1 MSRPRPAGRVAAK
14 PRVEAPA
21 IYYVRLVPSRAPLLA
36 AALVTLTLTGC
47 TAAADEEPSSWFTPG
62 AVVAATPTPAASA
75 PTAPVVTE
83 AAPPAPAAA
92 APPATLDYVGTVS
105 KRWGGCFSRLA
116 IGDIYY
122 DSARGVVTAAFR
134 NGVITW
140 AVSEG
145 DPAGAP
151 ADDASAAALDGC

>member
-1 MSRPRPAGRVAAK
+1 M
-14 PRVEAPA
+14 
-21 IYYVRLVPSRAPLLA
+21 PSRAPFVV
-36 AALVTLTLTGC
+36 ALVALTLTGC
-47 TAAADEEPSSWFTPG
+47 TAATDDEPSSWFTPG
-62 AVVAATPTPAASA
+62 AVTAATPTAAASA
-75 PTAPVVTE
+75 PAAPVVTE

-134 NGVITW
+134 NGVISW

-145 DPAGAP
+145 DPAGTP
-151 ADDASAAALDGC
+151 ADDASAAALEGC

>member
-1 MSRPRPAGRVAAK
+1 M
-14 PRVEAPA
+14 
-21 IYYVRLVPSRAPLLA
+21 PSRVLLFVA
-36 AALVTLTLTGC
+36 VAVALSLTGC
-47 TAAADEEPSSWFTPG
+47 AAQAEEPDSWFTPG
-62 AVVAATPTPAASA
+62 AVAAAVPTSTPTASA
-75 PTAPVVTE
+75 APVVTE

-92 APPATLDYVGTVS
+92 APPQTLDYVGTVS

-122 DSARGVVTAAFR
+122 DSGRGVVTAAFR

-145 DPAGAP
+145 DPAGVP

>member
-1 MSRPRPAGRVAAK
+1 MLPVETPVVEPVETPRC
-14 PRVEAPA
+14 
-21 IYYVRLVPSRAPLLA
+21 IYYVRLVPFRAPFA
-36 AALVTLTLTGC
+36 VVALVALTLTGC
-47 TAAADEEPSSWFTPG
+47 TAASEDEPSSWFTPG
-62 AVVAATPTPAASA
+62 AVAAATPTAAASTPA
-75 PTAPVVTE
+75 APVVTE

-151 ADDASAAALDGC
+151 ADDASAAALAGC

>member
-1 MSRPRPAGRVAAK
+1 
-14 PRVEAPA
+14 
-21 IYYVRLVPSRAPLLA
+21 VPSRVSIAVV
-36 AALVTLTLTGC
+36 ALVAVSLTGC
-47 TAAADEEPSSWFTPG
+47 AAQTEEPDSWFTPG
-62 AVVAATPTPAASA
+62 AVAAAAPTATPTASA
-75 PTAPVVTE
+75 APVVTE
-83 AAPPAPAAA
+83 TPPPAPAAA

-105 KRWGGCFSRLA
+105 MRWGGCFSRLA

-122 DSARGVVTAAFR
+122 DSGRNVVTAAFR

-145 DPAGAP
+145 DPAGVP